1 MDYTKTTLKEDL
13 VVKKIVTVHYFEFA
27 KNYIFEG
34 EKHDFWELLYVDKGE
49 VDVMSDIQ
57 GYKLKQGELIFHKP
71 NQFHNEL
78 ANGKVAPN
86 LVVISFECKSIE
98 MIFFENKIINIGD
111 NEKNLLAQI
120 IREAKTAFKS
130 QLNDSML
137 KKLDRRDKADF
148 GCEQLIKIYLE
159 QMLIS
164 LIRKGTGIG
173 IESRLSS
180 AIKERSYEDMTKKI
194 ISYLLSNITENISF
208 EDVCRY
214 SCISKTNLKV
224 IFKEHTGK
232 SVMEYYKNLKI
243 EEIKT
248 MIREGQHNFTEISKI
263 LGYSSI
269 HYFSR
274 HFKKATDMTPTQYAS
289 SVQIKI

>member
-1 MDYTKTTLKEDL
+1 MDYTKTILKEEL
-13 VVKKIVTVHYFEFA
+13 VVKSIVTVHYFEFA

-49 VDVMSDIQ
+49 VEVMSDIH
-57 GYKLKQGELIFHKP
+57 GYKLKQGEMIFHKP
-71 NQFHNEL
+71 NQFHNEW

-86 LVVISFECKSIE
+86 LVVISFECKSKE
-98 MIFFENKIINIGD
+98 MNFFGNKIISIGD

-120 IREAKTAFKS
+120 LREAKTAFTSK
-130 QLNDSML
+130 LNDSLL
-137 KKLDRRDKADF
+137 KKLERRDDADF
-148 GCEQLIKIYLE
+148 GCEQLIKIQLE

-164 LIRKGTGIG
+164 LIRKGTGVG

-180 AIKERSYEDMTKKI
+180 AVKERSDEDMTKKI
-194 ISYLLSNITENISF
+194 INYLLDNVTENISF

-214 SCISKTNLKV
+214 SCIGRTNLKV
-224 IFKEHTGK
+224 MFKEHTGK

-243 EEIKT
+243 EEAKK
-248 MIREGQHNFTEISKI
+248 MIREGLNNFTEISGL
-263 LGYSSI
+263 LGYASI

-274 HFKKATDMTPTQYAS
+274 HFKKATDMTPSEYAS